1 MFYASLLNPTKHSTR
16 VAYNSLWRRHNE
28 SQVNQEKH
36 RLFKN
41 KQRILAPEYSN
52 IVLICV
58 TKVIDGLR
66 LGDWRAV
73 CERAVGFG
81 DKGQVL
87 VVLGLECRLA
97 PFSHLKP
104 TLVVVGLVCTHAHT
118 DKHTRTRAGTH
129 RMATI
134 IRPRGSHT
142 GAEHYT
148 EKSRCG
154 RRIFVI
160 ISQYGGVGGVGAHIY
175 ETRCWVWRAGQ
186 CDTTQSHCHSST
198 FSY

>member
-41 KQRILAPEYSN
+41 KQRILAPEFSK

-104 TLVVVGLVCTHAHT
+104 TLVVVVGVCTQAHP
-118 DKHTRTRAGTH
+118 DARRHTQDGHDYTAARFSHWSRAL
-129 RMATI
+129 
-134 IRPRGSHT
+134 
-142 GAEHYT
+142 
-148 EKSRCG
+148 
-154 RRIFVI
+154 
-160 ISQYGGVGGVGAHIY
+160 YGEVQVRAAHICNNKSIRRSRWSGCAY
-175 ETRCWVWRAGQ
+175 L
-186 CDTTQSHCHSST
+186 
-198 FSY
+198 

>member
-1 MFYASLLNPTKHSTR
+1 MK
-16 VAYNSLWRRHNE
+16 V
-28 SQVNQEKH
+28 
-36 RLFKN
+36 RLIKRN
-41 KQRILAPEYSN
+41 KQRILAPEFSK

-104 TLVVVGLVCTHAHT
+104 TLVVVVGVVCAHAHT
-118 DKHTRTRAGTH
+118 DARRHTQDGHDYTAARFSHWSRAL
-129 RMATI
+129 
-134 IRPRGSHT
+134 
-142 GAEHYT
+142 
-148 EKSRCG
+148 
-154 RRIFVI
+154 
-160 ISQYGGVGGVGAHIY
+160 YGEVQVRAAHICNNKSIRRRRLSGCAY
-175 ETRCWVWRAGQ
+175 L
-186 CDTTQSHCHSST
+186 
-198 FSY
+198 

>member
-1 MFYASLLNPTKHSTR
+1 MFYASLLNPIKHSTR

-41 KQRILAPEYSN
+41 KQRILAPEFSK

-104 TLVVVGLVCTHAHT
+104 TLVVVGVECTHAHT
-118 DKHTRTRAGTH
+118 RTSTHGRAQAHTGWPRLYGRAVLTLEPS
-129 RMATI
+129 I
-134 IRPRGSHT
+134 IRRSP
-142 GAEHYT
+142 GA
-148 EKSRCG
+148 
-154 RRIFVI
+154 
-160 ISQYGGVGGVGAHIY
+160 GGAY
-175 ETRCWVWRAGQ
+175 L
-186 CDTTQSHCHSST
+186 
-198 FSY
+198 

>member
-1 MFYASLLNPTKHSTR
+1 MAT
-16 VAYNSLWRRHNE
+16 
-28 SQVNQEKH
+28 
-36 RLFKN
+36 
-41 KQRILAPEYSN
+41 EYSK

-58 TKVIDGLR
+58 TKVIDGLS

-87 VVLGLECRLA
+87 VVLGLECHLA

-104 TLVVVGLVCTHAHT
+104 TLAVVVGVECTHT
-118 DKHTRTRAGTH
+118 GTRAGTH

-134 IRPRGSHT
+134 IRTRGSHT

-160 ISQYGGVGGVGAHIY
+160 ISQYGGGGGVGAHIY

-198 FSY
+198 FSQIAPWWWWWWS